1 MWKKI
6 IKGDTSKGQAPSNAG
21 TRNTSEVA
29 QASSS
34 TGLKR
39 NSNDDRSSELAR
51 RMQEHEDKISGYNRA
66 QDSQSSSQN
75 RDNKGAAYPEAI
87 QDDLDAV
94 REFISDVMA
103 TTCYKC
109 DTQLIHEFT
118 AAKWFKKWETAQK
131 HNDNPSIC
139 AAICPQSRCNAL
151 TCLGCGNKPFI
162 GQNTKHVEGY
172 KVDWC
177 CETGQLFAIWL
188 LLCRYDEVELA
199 VQARSTDAS
208 SKTSSTMGRPHQGS
222 SNGTGYGGAGS
233 QYPPPGYLYN
243 MGRVGPQLEFKKT
256 DSQTDNVTQIIFSLI
271 NALLPLY
278 ENEEPPIGLHEM
290 IELSFFQDRA
300 AQLLRNDSIADV
312 AKRGK
317 LYRSVITFV
326 EKVGT
331 HPHTRFLI
339 MDGRYSRKKSPG
351 LGPLSLPDPSIIA
364 NGETASGRN
373 KDKGKT
379 KNKRKAATALDLEVE
394 EGEMSGSLLD
404 NMQNLSII
412 CEALIKTAKAT
423 RTGFDD
429 RSGRDMLSLAR
440 YIADVYERIDRIRE
454 KQERK
459 NRKTKSN
466 GDSESTKQSSP
477 WEQYNVEHRVE
488 YSTSVM
494 ANVLSSYRVRAE
506 QMRESPTGRIRRIF
520 TELVDMI
527 TSLTPGIFVRAQ
539 IERPDVIKA
548 LIVGPQDTPYEGG
561 LFEWV
566 FSNFSQIFLAAS
578 ADRSRFDIFCP
589 KDYPAVSPNCWFRTT
604 NGGRVRFNPNLHADG
619 KGMYCWLT
627 SILSSSC

>member
-6 IKGDTSKGQAPSNAG
+6 IKGDSSKGQAPSNAG
-21 TRNTSEVA
+21 TRNTSDA
-29 QASSS
+29 APASSS
-34 TGLKR
+34 TVSKR
-39 NSNDDRSSELAR
+39 NDNDDRSYELAK
-51 RMQEHEDKISGYNRA
+51 RMQEHEDKISGYNCA
-66 QDSQSSSQN
+66 QDSPPSSQN
-75 RDNKGAAYPEAI
+75 RNNKVAAYPEAI
-87 QDDLDAV
+87 QDDLDVV
-94 REFISDVMA
+94 REFISDVVT

-109 DTQLIHEFT
+109 GTRLIHEFT
-118 AAKWFKKWETAQK
+118 AAKWFGKWETAQK
-131 HNDNPSIC
+131 YNDNPSIC

-151 TCLGCGNKPFI
+151 TCLGCGNKPFV
-162 GQNTKHVEGY
+162 GQHVKHVEGY

-177 CETGQLFAIWL
+177 CEAGQVFAIWL

-199 VQARSTDAS
+199 VQAQGTEAS
-208 SKTSSTMGRPHQGS
+208 SKTNGTMGRPHRGT

-233 QYPPPGYLYN
+233 QYPPPYFYN

-256 DSQTDNVTQIIFSLI
+256 DSQTDNVTQIVFSLI
-271 NALLPLY
+271 NVLLPLY
-278 ENEEPPIGLHEM
+278 EHEEPPIGLHEM

-351 LGPLSLPDPSIIA
+351 LGPLSLPDPSIFA
-364 NGETASGRN
+364 KGETASGRN

-379 KNKRKAATALDLEVE
+379 KNKRKAITALDLEVE
-394 EGEMSGSLLD
+394 EGEMSGSLLE
-404 NMQNLSII
+404 NMKNLSII
-412 CEALIKTAKAT
+412 CEALITTAKAT

-429 RSGRDMLSLAR
+429 RSGRDMLALAR
-440 YIADVYERIDRIRE
+440 YIADVYDKIDRIRE

-466 GDSESTKQSSP
+466 GDSKATKQLTP
-477 WEQYNVEHRVE
+477 WDQYNVEHRVE

-494 ANVLSSYRVRAE
+494 ANLLSSYRIRAE

-566 FSNFSQIFLAAS
+566 FSGISVAS

-589 KDYPAVSPNCWFRTT
+589 KDYPVVSPNCWFRTT

-619 KGMYCWLT
+619 KGMYCELLKL
-627 SILSSSC
+627 ISSSC